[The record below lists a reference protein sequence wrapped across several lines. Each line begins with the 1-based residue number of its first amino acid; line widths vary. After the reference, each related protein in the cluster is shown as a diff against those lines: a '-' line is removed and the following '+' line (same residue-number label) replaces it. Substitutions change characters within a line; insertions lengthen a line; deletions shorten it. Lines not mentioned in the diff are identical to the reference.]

1 MKRYLI
7 ATIVAF
13 STYSIALADNI
24 GDVLKQVASNNLTLQ
39 ALAHDNQADVLDI
52 KASNSIGG
60 PSVEYSPFFT
70 KGYSGVAESELVVSQ
85 EIDFPTKYAAR
96 NKQAKMQNI
105 VGEQLL
111 IKQRRDILLQ
121 AQLLCIDLIRLNQT
135 LSMLHERLANSETLL
150 QMYQKR
156 MDAGDAN
163 ALELNK
169 VKLDCMEVRT
179 LVNEAQG
186 ERTSLLQQ
194 LRQLNGGKPIDV
206 IDTVLPEYPQITNFE
221 SYRALALASDADVA
235 VAQTALRSA
244 DMNLKLQKNEWLPNI
259 SFGYRRNTEHG
270 EGINGFLVGVSF
282 PLYSNSNNVKAA
294 RQRRESA
301 ELQVMQAQN
310 EAEATLRTNYE
321 QLQGLQ
327 QVIDHSDV
335 KLLQESLTLFA
346 KALQQGEI
354 TALVYYVEINSI
366 YEKLQRHIDLHCQS
380 VKLLAELHKA
390 ELLLVPVES

>member
-235 VAQTALRSA
+235 VAQTALRAA

-259 SFGYRRNTEHG
+259 SFGYRRNTEQG

-310 EAEATLRTNYE
+310 EAEASMCTNYE

-390 ELLLVPVES
+390 EL

>member
-13 STYSIALADNI
+13 STYSIALADTV

-70 KGYSGVAESELVVSQ
+70 KGYSGVVESELVVSQ

-235 VAQTALRSA
+235 VAQTALRAA

-259 SFGYRRNTEHG
+259 SFGYRRNTEQG

-310 EAEATLRTNYE
+310 EAEASMRTNYE

-346 KALQQGEI
+346 KALQHGEI

-390 ELLLVPVES
+390 EL

>member
-7 ATIVAF
+7 ATIVAL
-13 STYSIALADNI
+13 STYSIALADTV
-24 GDVLKQVASNNLTLQ
+24 GDVLKQVAANNLALQ
-39 ALAHDNQADVLDI
+39 ALVHDNQADVLDI

-96 NKQAKMQNI
+96 NKQAQMQQT
-105 VGEQLL
+105 VGDKLL
-111 IKQRRDILLQ
+111 AKQRRDILLQ

-135 LSMLHERLANSETLL
+135 LSMLRERLANSETLL

-156 MDAGDAN
+156 MEAGDAN

-206 IDTVLPEYPQITNFE
+206 TDTVLPDYPQITNFE
-221 SYRALALASDADVA
+221 EYRALAIASDADVA
-235 VAQTALRSA
+235 VAQTSLRAA

-259 SFGYRRNTEHG
+259 SFGYRRNTEQG

-282 PLYSNSNNVKAA
+282 PLYSNSSNVKAA

-301 ELQVMQAQN
+301 ELQVVQAQN
-310 EAEATLRTNYE
+310 EAEASLRTNYE

-380 VKLLAELHKA
+380 VKLLAELHKE
-390 ELLLVPVES
+390 EL

>member
-13 STYSIALADNI
+13 STYSIAFADNI

-221 SYRALALASDADVA
+221 LYRALALASDADVA
-235 VAQTALRSA
+235 VAQTALRAA

-259 SFGYRRNTEHG
+259 SFGYRRNTEQG

-310 EAEATLRTNYE
+310 EAEASMRTNYE

-346 KALQQGEI
+346 KALQHGEI

-390 ELLLVPVES
+390 EL

>member
-235 VAQTALRSA
+235 VAQTALRAA

-259 SFGYRRNTEHG
+259 SFGYRRNTEQG

-282 PLYSNSNNVKAA
+282 SLYSNSNNVKAA

-310 EAEATLRTNYE
+310 EAEASMRTNYE

-346 KALQQGEI
+346 KALQHGEI

-390 ELLLVPVES
+390 EL

>member
-7 ATIVAF
+7 ATIVAL
-13 STYSIALADNI
+13 STYSVALADTV
-24 GDVLKQVASNNLTLQ
+24 GDVLKQVAANNLTLQ
-39 ALAHDNQADVLDI
+39 ALVHDNQADVLDI

-96 NKQAKMQNI
+96 NKQAQMQQT
-105 VGEQLL
+105 VGDKLL
-111 IKQRRDILLQ
+111 AKQRRDILLQ

-135 LSMLHERLANSETLL
+135 LSMLRERLANSETLL
-150 QMYQKR
+150 QMYQRR
-156 MDAGDAN
+156 MEAGDAN

-206 IDTVLPEYPQITNFE
+206 TDTVLPDYPQITNFE

-235 VAQTALRSA
+235 VAQTSLRAA

-301 ELQVMQAQN
+301 ELQVVQAQN
-310 EAEATLRTNYE
+310 EAEASLRTNYE

-390 ELLLVPVES
+390 EL

>member
-105 VGEQLL
+105 LGEQLL

-235 VAQTALRSA
+235 VAQTALRAA

-259 SFGYRRNTEHG
+259 SFGYRRNTEQG

-310 EAEATLRTNYE
+310 EAEASMRTNYE

-346 KALQQGEI
+346 KALQHGEI

-390 ELLLVPVES
+390 EL

>member
-13 STYSIALADNI
+13 STYSIAFADNI
-24 GDVLKQVASNNLTLQ
+24 GDVLKQVASNNLTLK

-235 VAQTALRSA
+235 VAQTALRAA

-259 SFGYRRNTEHG
+259 SFGYRRNTEQG

-310 EAEATLRTNYE
+310 EAEASMRTNYE

-335 KLLQESLTLFA
+335 KLLQESLTLFT
-346 KALQQGEI
+346 KALQHGEI

-390 ELLLVPVES
+390 EL

>member
-39 ALAHDNQADVLDI
+39 ALVHDNQADVLDI

-221 SYRALALASDADVA
+221 SYRALALASDADVT
-235 VAQTALRSA
+235 VAQTALRAA

-259 SFGYRRNTEHG
+259 SFGYRRNTEQG

-310 EAEATLRTNYE
+310 EAEASMRTNYE

-346 KALQQGEI
+346 KALQHGEI

-390 ELLLVPVES
+390 EL

>member
-1 MKRYLI
+1 M
-7 ATIVAF
+7 AF
-13 STYSIALADNI
+13 STYSIAFADNI
-24 GDVLKQVASNNLTLQ
+24 GDVLKQVAANNLTLQ

-96 NKQAKMQNI
+96 NKQAKMQHT

-111 IKQRRDILLQ
+111 AKQRRDILLQ

-194 LRQLNGGKPIDV
+194 LKQLNGGKPIDV
-206 IDTVLPEYPQITNFE
+206 TDTVLPEYPQITNFE

-235 VAQTALRSA
+235 VAQTSLRAA

-294 RQRRESA
+294 RQRKESA
-301 ELQVMQAQN
+301 ELQVLQAQN
-310 EAEATLRTNYE
+310 EAEASMRTNYE

-335 KLLQESLTLFA
+335 KLLQESLDLFA

-390 ELLLVPVES
+390 EL

>member
-179 LVNEAQG
+179 LVNEAHG

-390 ELLLVPVES
+390 EL

>member
-39 ALAHDNQADVLDI
+39 ALVHDNQADVLDI

-235 VAQTALRSA
+235 VAQTALRAA

-259 SFGYRRNTEHG
+259 SFGYRRNTEQG

-310 EAEATLRTNYE
+310 EAEASMRTNYE

-366 YEKLQRHIDLHCQS
+366 YEKLQQHIDLHCQS

-390 ELLLVPVES
+390 EL

>member
-221 SYRALALASDADVA
+221 SYRALTLASDADVA
-235 VAQTALRSA
+235 VAQTALRAA

-259 SFGYRRNTEHG
+259 SFGYRRNTEQG

-310 EAEATLRTNYE
+310 EAEASMRTNYE

-346 KALQQGEI
+346 KALQHGEI

-390 ELLLVPVES
+390 EL

>member
-135 LSMLHERLANSETLL
+135 LSMLHERFANSETLL

-259 SFGYRRNTEHG
+259 SFGYRRNTEQG

-282 PLYSNSNNVKAA
+282 PLYSNTNNVKAA

-310 EAEATLRTNYE
+310 EAEASMRTNYE

-346 KALQQGEI
+346 KALQHGEI

-390 ELLLVPVES
+390 EL

>member
-13 STYSIALADNI
+13 STYSIAFADNI
-24 GDVLKQVASNNLTLQ
+24 GDVLKQVAANNLTLQ

-194 LRQLNGGKPIDV
+194 LRLLNGGKPIDV

-235 VAQTALRSA
+235 VAQTALRAA

-310 EAEATLRTNYE
+310 EAEASMRTNYE

-346 KALQQGEI
+346 KALQHGEI

-366 YEKLQRHIDLHCQS
+366 YEKLQQHIDLHCQS

-390 ELLLVPVES
+390 EL

>member
-1 MKRYLI
+1 MKRFLI

-13 STYSIALADNI
+13 STYSIAFADNI
-24 GDVLKQVASNNLTLQ
+24 GDVLKQVAANNLTLQ

-96 NKQAKMQNI
+96 NKQAKMQHT

-111 IKQRRDILLQ
+111 AKQRRDILLQ

-194 LRQLNGGKPIDV
+194 LKQLNGGKSIDV
-206 IDTVLPEYPQITNFE
+206 TDTVLPEYPQITNFE

-235 VAQTALRSA
+235 VAQTSLRAA

-301 ELQVMQAQN
+301 ELQVLQAQN
-310 EAEATLRTNYE
+310 EAEASMRTNYE

-335 KLLQESLTLFA
+335 KLLQESLDLFA

-390 ELLLVPVES
+390 EL

>member
-13 STYSIALADNI
+13 STYSISLADNI

-235 VAQTALRSA
+235 VAQTALRAA

-390 ELLLVPVES
+390 EL

>member
-235 VAQTALRSA
+235 VAQTALRAA

-259 SFGYRRNTEHG
+259 SFGYRRNTEQG

-310 EAEATLRTNYE
+310 EAEASMRTNYE

-346 KALQQGEI
+346 KALQHGEI

-366 YEKLQRHIDLHCQS
+366 YEKLQQHIDLHCQS

-390 ELLLVPVES
+390 EL

>member
-7 ATIVAF
+7 ATIVAL
-13 STYSIALADNI
+13 STYSIALADTVD
-24 GDVLKQVASNNLTLQ
+24 DVLKQVAANNLTLQ
-39 ALAHDNQADVLDI
+39 ALVHDNQADVLDI

-96 NKQAKMQNI
+96 NKQAKMQQT
-105 VGEQLL
+105 VGDKLL
-111 IKQRRDILLQ
+111 AKQRRDILLQ

-135 LSMLHERLANSETLL
+135 LSMLRERLANSETLL

-156 MDAGDAN
+156 MEAGDAN

-206 IDTVLPEYPQITNFE
+206 TDTVLPDYPQITNFE

-235 VAQTALRSA
+235 VAQTALRAA

-259 SFGYRRNTEHG
+259 SFGYRRNTEQG

-282 PLYSNSNNVKAA
+282 PLYSNSSNVKAA

-301 ELQVMQAQN
+301 ELQVVQAQN
-310 EAEATLRTNYE
+310 EAEASLRTNYE

-335 KLLQESLTLFA
+335 KLLQESLDLFA

-390 ELLLVPVES
+390 EL

>member
-235 VAQTALRSA
+235 VAQTALRAA

-380 VKLLAELHKA
+380 VKLLAELHKE
-390 ELLLVPVES
+390 EL

>member
-259 SFGYRRNTEHG
+259 SFGYRRNTEQG

-282 PLYSNSNNVKAA
+282 PLYSNSSNVKAA

-301 ELQVMQAQN
+301 ELQVVQAQN
-310 EAEATLRTNYE
+310 EAEASLRTNYE

-390 ELLLVPVES
+390 EL

>member
-7 ATIVAF
+7 ATIVAL
-13 STYSIALADNI
+13 STYSVALADTV
-24 GDVLKQVASNNLTLQ
+24 GDVLKKVAANNLTLQ
-39 ALAHDNQADVLDI
+39 SLVHDAKADVLDI
-52 KASNSIGG
+52 KASNTIGG

-96 NKQAKMQNI
+96 NKQAQMQQT
-105 VGEQLL
+105 VGDKLL
-111 IKQRRDILLQ
+111 VKQRRDILLQ
-121 AQLLCIDLIRLNQT
+121 AQLLCIDIIRLNQT
-135 LSMLHERLANSETLL
+135 LSMLRERLANSETLR
-150 QMYQKR
+150 QMYEKR
-156 MDAGDAN
+156 MEAGDAN

-169 VKLDCMEVRT
+169 VKLDCMEVHT
-179 LVNEAQG
+179 LVSEAQG
-186 ERTSLLQQ
+186 ERTALLQQ
-194 LRQLNGGKPIDV
+194 LKQLNGGKPIDV
-206 IDTVLPEYPQITNFE
+206 TDTVLPDYPQITNFE

-235 VAQTALRSA
+235 VAQTSLRAA

-259 SFGYRRNTEHG
+259 SFGYRRNTEQG

-282 PLYSNSNNVKAA
+282 PLYSNSSNVKAA

-301 ELQVMQAQN
+301 ELQVVQAQN
-310 EAEATLRTNYE
+310 EAEASLRTNYE

-335 KLLQESLTLFA
+335 KLLQESLDLFA

-390 ELLLVPVES
+390 EL

>member
-13 STYSIALADNI
+13 STYSIAFADNI

-105 VGEQLL
+105 LGEQLL
-111 IKQRRDILLQ
+111 VKQRRDILLQ

-235 VAQTALRSA
+235 VAQTALRAA

-259 SFGYRRNTEHG
+259 SFGYRRNTEQG

-310 EAEATLRTNYE
+310 EAEASMRTNYE

-346 KALQQGEI
+346 KALQHGEI

-390 ELLLVPVES
+390 EL

>member
-1 MKRYLI
+1 MKRFLI

-13 STYSIALADNI
+13 STYSIAFADNI

-235 VAQTALRSA
+235 VAQTALRAA

-259 SFGYRRNTEHG
+259 SFGYRRNTEQG

-310 EAEATLRTNYE
+310 EAEASMRTNYE

-346 KALQQGEI
+346 KALQHGEI

-390 ELLLVPVES
+390 EL

>member
-194 LRQLNGGKPIDV
+194 LRLLNGGKPIDV

-235 VAQTALRSA
+235 VAQTALRAA

-310 EAEATLRTNYE
+310 EAEASMRTNYE

-327 QVIDHSDV
+327 QVIYHSDV

-390 ELLLVPVES
+390 EL

>member
-1 MKRYLI
+1 M
-7 ATIVAF
+7 AF
-13 STYSIALADNI
+13 STYSIAFADNI
-24 GDVLKQVASNNLTLQ
+24 GDVLKQVAANNLTLQ

-96 NKQAKMQNI
+96 NKQAKMQHT

-111 IKQRRDILLQ
+111 AKQRRDILLQ

-235 VAQTALRSA
+235 VAQTALRAA

-390 ELLLVPVES
+390 EL

>member
-7 ATIVAF
+7 ATIVAL
-13 STYSIALADNI
+13 STYSIALADTV
-24 GDVLKQVASNNLTLQ
+24 GDVLKQVAANNLTLQ
-39 ALAHDNQADVLDI
+39 ALVHDNQADVLDI

-70 KGYSGVAESELVVSQ
+70 KGYSGVVESELVVSQ

-96 NKQAKMQNI
+96 NKQAQMQQT
-105 VGEQLL
+105 VGDKLL
-111 IKQRRDILLQ
+111 AKQRRDILLQ

-135 LSMLHERLANSETLL
+135 LSMLRERLANSETLL

-156 MDAGDAN
+156 MEAGDAN

-169 VKLDCMEVRT
+169 VKLDCMEVCT

-186 ERTSLLQQ
+186 ERTYLLQQ
-194 LRQLNGGKPIDV
+194 LRQLNGGKSIDV
-206 IDTVLPEYPQITNFE
+206 TDTVLPDYPQITNFE
-221 SYRALALASDADVA
+221 TYRALALASDADVA
-235 VAQTALRSA
+235 VAQTSLRA
-244 DMNLKLQKNEWLPNI
+244 AEMNLKLQKNEWLPNI

-282 PLYSNSNNVKAA
+282 PLYSNSSNVKAA

-301 ELQVMQAQN
+301 ELQVVQAQN
-310 EAEATLRTNYE
+310 EAEASLRTNYE

-366 YEKLQRHIDLHCQS
+366 YEKLQRHINLHCQS
-380 VKLLAELHKA
+380 VKLLAELHKE
-390 ELLLVPVES
+390 EL

>member
-169 VKLDCMEVRT
+169 VKLDCMEMRT

-235 VAQTALRSA
+235 VAQTALRAA

-259 SFGYRRNTEHG
+259 SFGYRRNTEQG

-310 EAEATLRTNYE
+310 EAEASMRTNYE

-390 ELLLVPVES
+390 EL

>member
-39 ALAHDNQADVLDI
+39 ALVHDNQADVLDI

-179 LVNEAQG
+179 LVSEAEG
-186 ERTSLLQQ
+186 ERTALLQQ

-206 IDTVLPEYPQITNFE
+206 TDTVLPDYPQITNFE

-235 VAQTALRSA
+235 VAQTSLRAA
-244 DMNLKLQKNEWLPNI
+244 DMNLKMQKNEWLPNI
-259 SFGYRRNTEHG
+259 SFGYRRNTEQG

-282 PLYSNSNNVKAA
+282 PLYSNSSNVKAA
-294 RQRRESA
+294 RQRKESA
-301 ELQVMQAQN
+301 ELQVVQAQN
-310 EAEATLRTNYE
+310 EAEASLRTNYE

-390 ELLLVPVES
+390 EL

>member
-7 ATIVAF
+7 ATIVAL
-13 STYSIALADNI
+13 STYSIALADTV
-24 GDVLKQVASNNLTLQ
+24 GDVLKQVAANNLTLQ
-39 ALAHDNQADVLDI
+39 ALVHDNQADVLDI

-85 EIDFPTKYAAR
+85 EIDFPTKSAAR
-96 NKQAKMQNI
+96 NKQAQMQQT
-105 VGEQLL
+105 VGDKLL
-111 IKQRRDILLQ
+111 AKQRRDILLQ

-135 LSMLHERLANSETLL
+135 LSMLRERLANSETLL

-156 MDAGDAN
+156 MEAGDAN

-206 IDTVLPEYPQITNFE
+206 TDTVLPDYPQITNFE

-235 VAQTALRSA
+235 VAQTSLRAA

-301 ELQVMQAQN
+301 ELQVVQAQN
-310 EAEATLRTNYE
+310 EAEASLRTNYE

-390 ELLLVPVES
+390 EL

>member
-235 VAQTALRSA
+235 VAQTALRAA

-310 EAEATLRTNYE
+310 EAEASMRTNYE

-390 ELLLVPVES
+390 EL

>member
-7 ATIVAF
+7 ATIVAL
-13 STYSIALADNI
+13 STYSVALADTV
-24 GDVLKQVASNNLTLQ
+24 GDVLKQVAANNLTLQ
-39 ALAHDNQADVLDI
+39 ALVHDNQADVLDI

-96 NKQAKMQNI
+96 NKQAKMQHT

-111 IKQRRDILLQ
+111 AKQRRDILLQ

-135 LSMLHERLANSETLL
+135 LSMLRERLANSETLL

-156 MDAGDAN
+156 MEAGDAN

-206 IDTVLPEYPQITNFE
+206 TDTVLPNYPQITNFE

-235 VAQTALRSA
+235 VAQTALRAA

-259 SFGYRRNTEHG
+259 SFGYRRNTEQG

-282 PLYSNSNNVKAA
+282 PLYSNSSNVKAA

-301 ELQVMQAQN
+301 ELQVAQAQN
-310 EAEATLRTNYE
+310 EAEASLRTNYE

-335 KLLQESLTLFA
+335 KLLQESLDLFA

-380 VKLLAELHKA
+380 VKLLAELHKE
-390 ELLLVPVES
+390 EL

>member
-7 ATIVAF
+7 ATIVAL
-13 STYSIALADNI
+13 STYSIALADTV
-24 GDVLKQVASNNLTLQ
+24 GDVLKQVAANNLTLQ
-39 ALAHDNQADVLDI
+39 ALVHDNQADVLDI

-96 NKQAKMQNI
+96 NKQAQMQQTI
-105 VGEQLL
+105 GDKLL
-111 IKQRRDILLQ
+111 AKQRRDILLQ

-135 LSMLHERLANSETLL
+135 LSMLRERLANSETLL

-156 MDAGDAN
+156 MEAGDAN

-206 IDTVLPEYPQITNFE
+206 TDTVLPDYPQITNFE
-221 SYRALALASDADVA
+221 EYRALALASDADVA
-235 VAQTALRSA
+235 VAQTSLRAA

-259 SFGYRRNTEHG
+259 SFGYRRNTEQG

-282 PLYSNSNNVKAA
+282 PLYSNSSNVKAA

-301 ELQVMQAQN
+301 ELQVVQAQN
-310 EAEATLRTNYE
+310 EAEASLRTNYE

-390 ELLLVPVES
+390 EL

>member
-39 ALAHDNQADVLDI
+39 ALVHDNQADVLDI

-235 VAQTALRSA
+235 VAQTALRAA

-259 SFGYRRNTEHG
+259 SFGYRRNTEQG

-310 EAEATLRTNYE
+310 EAEASMRTNYE

-346 KALQQGEI
+346 KALQHGEI

-366 YEKLQRHIDLHCQS
+366 YEKLQQHIDLHCQS

-390 ELLLVPVES
+390 EL

>member
-7 ATIVAF
+7 ATIVAL
-13 STYSIALADNI
+13 STYSVALADTV
-24 GDVLKQVASNNLTLQ
+24 GDVLKQVAANNLTLQ
-39 ALAHDNQADVLDI
+39 ALVHDNQADVLDI

-96 NKQAKMQNI
+96 NKQAQMQQT
-105 VGEQLL
+105 VGDKLL
-111 IKQRRDILLQ
+111 AKQRRDILLQ

-135 LSMLHERLANSETLL
+135 LSMLRERLANSETLL

-156 MDAGDAN
+156 MEAGDAN

-206 IDTVLPEYPQITNFE
+206 TDTVLPDYPQITNFE

-235 VAQTALRSA
+235 VAQTSLRAA

-301 ELQVMQAQN
+301 ELQVVQAQN
-310 EAEATLRTNYE
+310 EAEASLRTNYE

-335 KLLQESLTLFA
+335 KLLQESLDLFA

-390 ELLLVPVES
+390 EL

>member
-13 STYSIALADNI
+13 STYSIAFADNI

-96 NKQAKMQNI
+96 NKQAKMQNT

-179 LVNEAQG
+179 LVSEAEG
-186 ERTSLLQQ
+186 ERTALLQQ

-206 IDTVLPEYPQITNFE
+206 TDTVLPDYPQITNFE

-235 VAQTALRSA
+235 VAQTSLRAA
-244 DMNLKLQKNEWLPNI
+244 DMNLKMQKNEWLPNI
-259 SFGYRRNTEHG
+259 SFGYRRNTEQG

-282 PLYSNSNNVKAA
+282 PLYSNSSNVKAA
-294 RQRRESA
+294 RQRKESA
-301 ELQVMQAQN
+301 ELQVVQAQN
-310 EAEATLRTNYE
+310 EAEASLRTNYE

-390 ELLLVPVES
+390 EL

>member
-7 ATIVAF
+7 ATIVAL
-13 STYSIALADNI
+13 STYSIALADTV
-24 GDVLKQVASNNLTLQ
+24 GDVLKQVAANNLTLQ
-39 ALAHDNQADVLDI
+39 ALVHDNQADVLDV

-96 NKQAKMQNI
+96 NKQAQMQQT
-105 VGEQLL
+105 VGDKLL
-111 IKQRRDILLQ
+111 AKQRRDILLQ

-135 LSMLHERLANSETLL
+135 LSMLRERLANSETLL

-156 MDAGDAN
+156 MEAGDAN

-206 IDTVLPEYPQITNFE
+206 TDTVLPDYPQITNFE

-235 VAQTALRSA
+235 VAQTSLRAA

-301 ELQVMQAQN
+301 ELQVVQAQN
-310 EAEATLRTNYE
+310 EAEASLRTNYE

-390 ELLLVPVES
+390 EL